1 VCAESDPVIT
11 MGSLLFVMLAV
22 GLTYASM
29 PVLEA
34 ASRYRAAAANSQ
46 LSRWDCLNSTLGGR
60 LHKSTPVSAPCFPVV
75 DHKHITVN
83 STTCSVIQKSYT
95 NPVFRAPAFGAYMWV
110 SPSSVMNQDR
120 GAVSDT
126 SCDYSPSGRV
136 VNRLGSS
143 ASLTRAI
150 RRIL

>member
-11 MGSLLFVMLAV
+11 MGSFSLWCSQLVYLRINARVRSSLALQ
-22 GLTYASM
+22 GC
-29 PVLEA
+29 
-34 ASRYRAAAANSQ
+34 AANSQ
-46 LSRWDCLNSTLGGR
+46 LRSLGLSQFDIGWSATQ
-60 LHKSTPVSAPCFPVV
+60 KYPVSAPCFPVV

-95 NPVFRAPAFGAYMWV
+95 NPVFRAPALAHTCGLV
-110 SPSSVMNQDR
+110 RHSVMNQDR